1 MEIKLRIFLTGLI
14 LFCASSITF
23 ANDTYVS
30 LKFGASV
37 VEDNGISDPDV
48 TLISDIEYGLDFGH
62 AVSGAFGIQC
72 TSCNLV
78 TRGEIEVANQINDVD
93 TLSATEVATGDHYT
107 VGVSGADVT
116 VTTVLANVYK
126 DFYLSDRLSS
136 YITGGVGVAFAE
148 AEAKN
153 PSVTFGNV
161 TVSTTGV
168 NEDVDD
174 TTLAWQVG
182 AGIGYDLTKNITVE
196 AGYRYL
202 GVDDFTYGDN
212 TDVEFGSHNVTG
224 GIRYSF

>member
-78 TRGEIEVANQINDVD
+78 TRGEIEVANQINDVE
-93 TLSATEVATGDHYT
+93 TLSGVEVASGIRYDPSI
-107 VGVSGADVT
+107 SGADLS
-116 VTTVLANVYK
+116 VTTILANVYK
-126 DFYLSDRLSS
+126 DFTFGYGLSS
-136 YITGGVGVAFAE
+136 YLTGGLGVAVSEVEVDAG
-148 AEAKN
+148 ATA
-153 PSVTFGNV
+153 TYGN
-161 TVSTTGV
+161 TILTW
-168 NEDVDD
+168 NELREFDD
-174 TTLAWQVG
+174 TVFAWQVG
-182 AGIGYDLTKNITVE
+182 TGFGYDLTRSLTIDV
-196 AGYRYL
+196 GYRYL
-202 GVDDFTYGDN
+202 GTSDFTFHDN

>member
-14 LFCASSITF
+14 LFCTSSITF
-23 ANDTYVS
+23 ADDTYVS
-30 LKFGASV
+30 LKFGASI

-48 TLISDIEYGLDFGH
+48 TLISGGEYELDFGH
-62 AVSGAFGIQC
+62 TVSGAFGV
-72 TSCNLV
+72 SH
-78 TRGEIEVANQINDVD
+78 RGYRAEIEVANQINDVD

-107 VGVSGADVT
+107 VGVSGADAS
-116 VTTVLANVYK
+116 VTTFLANVYK

-161 TVSTTGV
+161 TVSTTGI

-174 TTLAWQVG
+174 STLAWQIG

-202 GVDDFTYGDN
+202 GVDDFTFGEN